1 MYGTLIV
8 TNLCKR
14 ETGFMTF
21 SEQLNAYIS
30 ELNCTAKELTD
41 VSGLSASVLSRY
53 RTGSRV
59 PTTDSEQF
67 MQLVQGIATIANER
81 GYSEF
86 TVEKIQKTLED
97 CLQDATFPYE
107 LFQINFDTLL
117 TSLSINVADL
127 SHFLNFDSSYISRI
141 RNGQRKPANP
151 QDFAQNV
158 SKYIAGHCSESDK
171 VTIAKLVHCTTD
183 EINND
188 SLCRDKIIHWL
199 LNEQIEKKDVVLPFL
214 SKLDEF
220 DLNEFIRSIHF
231 DELKVPSVP
240 FQLPT
245 SKNYYGIDEMCEGTL
260 DFFKATVLSKSKEDL
275 IANDDTPMAD
285 KANGTDFMKKYI
297 FAVALTLKK
306 GLHIHFIHNINRPF
320 EEMMMGLE
328 GWIPMYMT
336 GQISPYYLKDVHNK
350 LFGHFLYSSGAA
362 ALSGECIMD
371 YHQNGKMYL
380 TKNKTEMSYYRQRAL
395 DILSKASPLMDIYRI
410 ESKDAFY
417 SFVERDIVTP
427 GNRRSILSALPIHT
441 LSEELLL
448 QILNHNH
455 IEEADK
461 KRILDFAKKQRQLY
475 ENILS
480 NRQII
485 DEIPVISEM
494 EFLEQPMLLP
504 LSEIFYEKDI
514 VYTYAEYLEHMEQT
528 ITYSQ
533 NNSNYTVKQNSRYPF
548 KNIQIRIL
556 EGKWVVISKNKTP
569 AIHFVIHNPQ
579 LRDALENMVIPV
591 YDKDDTL

>member
-1 MYGTLIV
+1 
-8 TNLCKR
+8 
-14 ETGFMTF
+14 MTF

-141 RNGQRKPANP
+141 RNGQRRPSNP

-199 LNEQIEKKDVVLPFL
+199 LNEQFEKKDVVLPFL

-417 SFVERDIVTP
+417 SFVEKDIVTP

-579 LRDALENMVIPV
+579 LRNALENMVIPV

>member
-1 MYGTLIV
+1 
-8 TNLCKR
+8 
-14 ETGFMTF
+14 MTF

-97 CLQDATFPYE
+97 CLQDVTFPYE

-127 SHFLNFDSSYISRI
+127 SHFLNFDSSYLSRI
-141 RNGQRKPANP
+141 RNGQRRPSNP

-569 AIHFVIHNPQ
+569 AIHFVVHNPQ
-579 LRDALENMVIPV
+579 LRNALENMVIPV

>member
-1 MYGTLIV
+1 
-8 TNLCKR
+8 
-14 ETGFMTF
+14 MTF

-141 RNGQRKPANP
+141 RNGQRRPSNP

-183 EINND
+183 EINNA

-556 EGKWVVISKNKTP
+556 EGKWVIISKNKTP

-579 LRDALENMVIPV
+579 LRNALENMVIPV

>member
-1 MYGTLIV
+1 
-8 TNLCKR
+8 
-14 ETGFMTF
+14 MTF

-107 LFQINFDTLL
+107 LFQLNFDTLL

-141 RNGQRKPANP
+141 RNGQRRPSNP

-485 DEIPVISEM
+485 DEIPVISET
-494 EFLEQPMLLP
+494 EFNEQPMLLP

-556 EGKWVVISKNKTP
+556 EGKWVVISKNKAP

-579 LRDALENMVIPV
+579 LRNALENMVIPV

>member
-1 MYGTLIV
+1 
-8 TNLCKR
+8 
-14 ETGFMTF
+14 MTF

-141 RNGQRKPANP
+141 RNGQRRPSNP

-199 LNEQIEKKDVVLPFL
+199 LNEQIEKKDLVLPFL

-380 TKNKTEMSYYRQRAL
+380 TKKKTEMSYYRQRAL

-579 LRDALENMVIPV
+579 LRNALENMVIPV

>member
-1 MYGTLIV
+1 
-8 TNLCKR
+8 
-14 ETGFMTF
+14 MTF

-141 RNGQRKPANP
+141 RNGQRRPSNP
-151 QDFAQNV
+151 QDFVQNV

-427 GNRRSILSALPIHT
+427 GNRKSILSALPIHT

-579 LRDALENMVIPV
+579 LRNALENMVIPV

>member
-1 MYGTLIV
+1 
-8 TNLCKR
+8 
-14 ETGFMTF
+14 MTF

-141 RNGQRKPANP
+141 RNGQRRPSNP

-199 LNEQIEKKDVVLPFL
+199 LNEQFEKKDVVLPFL

-231 DELKVPSVP
+231 DKLKVPSVP

-556 EGKWVVISKNKTP
+556 EGKWVVISKNKAP

-579 LRDALENMVIPV
+579 LRNALENMVIPV

>member
-1 MYGTLIV
+1 
-8 TNLCKR
+8 
-14 ETGFMTF
+14 MTF
-21 SEQLNAYIS
+21 SEQLNKYIS

-141 RNGQRKPANP
+141 RNGQRRPSNP
-151 QDFAQNV
+151 QDFVQNV

-199 LNEQIEKKDVVLPFL
+199 LNEQFEKKDVVLPFL

-455 IEEADK
+455 IEETDK
-461 KRILDFAKKQRQLY
+461 KRIIDFAKKQRQLY

-480 NRQII
+480 NRQIL
-485 DEIPVISEM
+485 DEIPVISET

-579 LRDALENMVIPV
+579 LRNALENMVIPV

>member
-1 MYGTLIV
+1 
-8 TNLCKR
+8 
-14 ETGFMTF
+14 MTF

-141 RNGQRKPANP
+141 RNGQRRPSNP

-199 LNEQIEKKDVVLPFL
+199 LNEQFEKKDVVLPFL

-485 DEIPVISEM
+485 DEIPVISET

-579 LRDALENMVIPV
+579 LRNALENMVIPV

>member
-1 MYGTLIV
+1 
-8 TNLCKR
+8 
-14 ETGFMTF
+14 MTF

-86 TVEKIQKTLED
+86 TVKKIQNTLED

-141 RNGQRKPANP
+141 RNGQRRPSNP

-245 SKNYYGIDEMCEGTL
+245 SRNYYGIDEMCEGTL

-461 KRILDFAKKQRQLY
+461 KRILDFSKKQRQLY

-485 DEIPVISEM
+485 DEMPVISEM

-579 LRDALENMVIPV
+579 LRNALENMVIPV

>member
-1 MYGTLIV
+1 
-8 TNLCKR
+8 
-14 ETGFMTF
+14 MTF

-67 MQLVQGIATIANER
+67 IQLVQGIATIANER

-86 TVEKIQKTLED
+86 TVEKIKKTLED

-141 RNGQRKPANP
+141 RNGQRRPSNP

-485 DEIPVISEM
+485 DEIPVISET

-579 LRDALENMVIPV
+579 LRNALENMVIPV

>member
-1 MYGTLIV
+1 
-8 TNLCKR
+8 
-14 ETGFMTF
+14 MTF

-141 RNGQRKPANP
+141 RNGQRRPSNP

-188 SLCRDKIIHWL
+188 SLCKDKIIHWL

-485 DEIPVISEM
+485 DEIPIISEM

-579 LRDALENMVIPV
+579 LRNALENMVIPV

>member
-1 MYGTLIV
+1 
-8 TNLCKR
+8 
-14 ETGFMTF
+14 MTF

-141 RNGQRKPANP
+141 RNGQRRPSNP

-199 LNEQIEKKDVVLPFL
+199 LNEQIEKKDVALPFL

-485 DEIPVISEM
+485 DEIPVISET
-494 EFLEQPMLLP
+494 EFLEHPMLLP

-579 LRDALENMVIPV
+579 LRNALENMVIPV

>member
-1 MYGTLIV
+1 
-8 TNLCKR
+8 
-14 ETGFMTF
+14 MTF

-86 TVEKIQKTLED
+86 TAEKIKKTLED

-141 RNGQRKPANP
+141 RNGQRRPSNP

-485 DEIPVISEM
+485 DEIPVISET
-494 EFLEQPMLLP
+494 EFNEQPMLLP

-579 LRDALENMVIPV
+579 LRNALENMVIPV

>member
-1 MYGTLIV
+1 
-8 TNLCKR
+8 
-14 ETGFMTF
+14 MTF

-141 RNGQRKPANP
+141 RNGQRRPSNP

-480 NRQII
+480 NGQII
-485 DEIPVISEM
+485 DEIPVISET
-494 EFLEQPMLLP
+494 EFLEQPLLLP

-579 LRDALENMVIPV
+579 LRNALENMVIPV

>member
-1 MYGTLIV
+1 
-8 TNLCKR
+8 
-14 ETGFMTF
+14 MTF
-21 SEQLNAYIS
+21 SEQLNKYIS

-141 RNGQRKPANP
+141 RNGQRRPSNP

-579 LRDALENMVIPV
+579 LRNALENMVIPV

>member
-1 MYGTLIV
+1 
-8 TNLCKR
+8 
-14 ETGFMTF
+14 MTF

-41 VSGLSASVLSRY
+41 ISGLSASVLSRY
-53 RTGSRV
+53 RTGIRV

-141 RNGQRKPANP
+141 RNGQRRPSNP

-199 LNEQIEKKDVVLPFL
+199 LNEQIEKKDLVLPFL

-556 EGKWVVISKNKTP
+556 EGEWVVISKNKTP

-579 LRDALENMVIPV
+579 LRKALENMVIPAN
-591 YDKDDTL
+591 DKDDTL

>member
-1 MYGTLIV
+1 
-8 TNLCKR
+8 
-14 ETGFMTF
+14 MTF

-141 RNGQRKPANP
+141 RNGQRRPSNP

-533 NNSNYTVKQNSRYPF
+533 NNNNYAVKQNSNYPF
-548 KNIQIRIL
+548 RNIQIRIL

-579 LRDALENMVIPV
+579 LRNALENMVIPV

>member
-1 MYGTLIV
+1 
-8 TNLCKR
+8 
-14 ETGFMTF
+14 MTF

-141 RNGQRKPANP
+141 RNGQRRPSNP

-199 LNEQIEKKDVVLPFL
+199 LNEQIEKKEVVLPFL

-245 SKNYYGIDEMCEGTL
+245 SKNYYGIDEMCKGTL

-579 LRDALENMVIPV
+579 LRNALENMVIPV

>member
-1 MYGTLIV
+1 
-8 TNLCKR
+8 
-14 ETGFMTF
+14 MTF

-141 RNGQRKPANP
+141 RNGQRRPSNP
-151 QDFAQNV
+151 QDFVQNV

-183 EINND
+183 EINNN

-231 DELKVPSVP
+231 DKLKVPSVP

-336 GQISPYYLKDVHNK
+336 GQISPYYLKDIHNK

-480 NRQII
+480 NGQII
-485 DEIPVISEM
+485 DEIPVISET
-494 EFLEQPMLLP
+494 EFNEQPMLLP

-579 LRDALENMVIPV
+579 LRNALENMVIPV

>member
-1 MYGTLIV
+1 
-8 TNLCKR
+8 
-14 ETGFMTF
+14 MTF

-141 RNGQRKPANP
+141 RNGQRRPSNP

-240 FQLPT
+240 FQFPT

-533 NNSNYTVKQNSRYPF
+533 NNSNYTVKQNSRYSF

>member
-1 MYGTLIV
+1 
-8 TNLCKR
+8 
-14 ETGFMTF
+14 MTF

-141 RNGQRKPANP
+141 RNGQRRPSNP

-579 LRDALENMVIPV
+579 LRNALENMVIPA

>member
-1 MYGTLIV
+1 
-8 TNLCKR
+8 
-14 ETGFMTF
+14 MTF

-141 RNGQRKPANP
+141 RNGQRRPSNP

-199 LNEQIEKKDVVLPFL
+199 LNEQIEKKDVILPFL

-475 ENILS
+475 ENILL

-556 EGKWVVISKNKTP
+556 KGKWVVISKNKTP

-579 LRDALENMVIPV
+579 LRNALENMVIPV

>member
-1 MYGTLIV
+1 
-8 TNLCKR
+8 
-14 ETGFMTF
+14 MTF

-53 RTGSRV
+53 RTGNRV

-86 TVEKIQKTLED
+86 TVKKIQKTLED

-107 LFQINFDTLL
+107 LFRINFDTLL

-141 RNGQRKPANP
+141 RNGQRRPSNP

-158 SKYIAGHCSESDK
+158 SKYIAKHCSESDK

-188 SLCRDKIIHWL
+188 SLCSDKIIYWL

-336 GQISPYYLKDVHNK
+336 GQISPYYLKDAHNK

-417 SFVERDIVTP
+417 SFVERDIATL

-448 QILNHNH
+448 QILDHNY
-455 IEEADK
+455 IEETDK
-461 KRILDFAKKQRQLY
+461 KRILDFTQNQRKLY
-475 ENILS
+475 ENILL
-480 NRQII
+480 NRYII
-485 DEIPVISEM
+485 DEIPVISES
-494 EFLEQPMLLP
+494 EFNEQPMLLP

-514 VYTYAEYLEHMEQT
+514 VYTYAQYLEHMKQT

-533 NNSNYTVKQNSRYPF
+533 NNSNYAVKQNSSYPF
-548 KNIQIRIL
+548 RNIQIRIL
-556 EGKWVVISKNKTP
+556 EGKWVVISKNKAP

-579 LRDALENMVIPV
+579 LRNALENMVIPV
-591 YDKDDTL
+591 FEE

>member
-1 MYGTLIV
+1 
-8 TNLCKR
+8 
-14 ETGFMTF
+14 MTF

-141 RNGQRKPANP
+141 RNGQRRPSNP

-199 LNEQIEKKDVVLPFL
+199 LNEQFEKKDVTLPFL

-441 LSEELLL
+441 LSEKLLL

-480 NRQII
+480 NGQII
-485 DEIPVISEM
+485 DEIPVISET

-514 VYTYAEYLEHMEQT
+514 AYTYAEYLEHMEQT

-579 LRDALENMVIPV
+579 LRNALENMVIPV

>member
-1 MYGTLIV
+1 
-8 TNLCKR
+8 
-14 ETGFMTF
+14 MTF

-141 RNGQRKPANP
+141 RNGQRRPSNP

-461 KRILDFAKKQRQLY
+461 KRILDFAQKQRQLY

-579 LRDALENMVIPV
+579 LRNALENMVIPV

>member
-1 MYGTLIV
+1 
-8 TNLCKR
+8 
-14 ETGFMTF
+14 MTF

-127 SHFLNFDSSYISRI
+127 SRFLNFDSSYISRI
-141 RNGQRKPANP
+141 RNGQRRPSNP

-199 LNEQIEKKDVVLPFL
+199 LNEQFEKKDVVLPFL

-306 GLHIHFIHNINRPF
+306 GLHIHFIHNIYRPF

-579 LRDALENMVIPV
+579 LRNAMENMVIPV

>member
-1 MYGTLIV
+1 
-8 TNLCKR
+8 
-14 ETGFMTF
+14 MTF

-141 RNGQRKPANP
+141 RNGQRRPSNP

-171 VTIAKLVHCTTD
+171 VTIAKLVRCTTD

-514 VYTYAEYLEHMEQT
+514 VYTYAEYLEHVEQT

-579 LRDALENMVIPV
+579 LRNALENMVIPV

>member
-1 MYGTLIV
+1 
-8 TNLCKR
+8 
-14 ETGFMTF
+14 MTF

-141 RNGQRKPANP
+141 RNGQRRPSNP

-485 DEIPVISEM
+485 DEIPIISEM

-579 LRDALENMVIPV
+579 LRNALENMVIPV

>member
-1 MYGTLIV
+1 
-8 TNLCKR
+8 
-14 ETGFMTF
+14 MTF
-21 SEQLNAYIS
+21 SEQLNEYIS
-30 ELNCTAKELTD
+30 KLNCTAKELTD

-53 RTGSRV
+53 RAGSRV
-59 PTTDSEQF
+59 PTAGSDQF
-67 MQLVQGIATIANER
+67 IKLVQGIVSIANKK
-81 GYSEF
+81 GYSDF
-86 TVEKIQKTLED
+86 TVEEITKTLED
-97 CLQDATFPYE
+97 CLQERAFPYE
-107 LFQINFDTLL
+107 IFRINFDTLL
-117 TSLSINVADL
+117 TTLSINVADL

-151 QDFAQNV
+151 QNFSRNV
-158 SKYIAGHCSESDK
+158 SKFIVSHCSASDREA
-171 VTIAKLVHCTTD
+171 IAKLIHCTTD
-183 EINND
+183 EISND
-188 SLCRDKIIHWL
+188 AICEDKIMYWL
-199 LNEQIEKKDVVLPFL
+199 LNEHIIKSDVVLPFL

-245 SKNYYGIDEMCEGTL
+245 SKNYYGIDQMCEATL

-395 DILSKASPLMDIYRI
+395 DILSKASPLMNIYRV
-410 ESKDAFY
+410 ESKNAFN
-417 SFVERDIVTP
+417 SFVEKDISTL
-427 GNRRSILSALPIHT
+427 GDRRSILSALPIHT

-448 QILNHNH
+448 QILSHNH
-455 IEEADK
+455 INETDK
-461 KRILDFAKKQRQLY
+461 KRILDYAGNQRQLY
-475 ENILS
+475 EDILME
-480 NRQII
+480 RHII
-485 DEIPVISEM
+485 DEIPVISETEFM
-494 EFLEQPMLLP
+494 EHPMLLP

-514 VYTYAEYLEHMEQT
+514 AYTYAEYLAHIEQT
-528 ITYSQ
+528 ILYSH
-533 NNSNYTVKQNSRYPF
+533 NRSNYTIKQNSRYPF

-556 EGKWVVISKNKTP
+556 EGKWVVISKNKAP

-579 LRDALENMVIPV
+579 LRNALENMSLPIFEE
-591 YDKDDTL
+591 

>member
-1 MYGTLIV
+1 
-8 TNLCKR
+8 
-14 ETGFMTF
+14 MTF

-30 ELNCTAKELTD
+30 ELNCTAKELTV

-86 TVEKIQKTLED
+86 TVEKIKKTLED

-141 RNGQRKPANP
+141 RNGQRRPSNP

-240 FQLPT
+240 FQFPT

-533 NNSNYTVKQNSRYPF
+533 NNSNYTVKRNSRYPF

-556 EGKWVVISKNKTP
+556 EGKWVVISKNKAP

-579 LRDALENMVIPV
+579 LRKALENMVIPV

>member
-1 MYGTLIV
+1 
-8 TNLCKR
+8 
-14 ETGFMTF
+14 MTF

-141 RNGQRKPANP
+141 RNGQRRPSNP

-556 EGKWVVISKNKTP
+556 EGKWVVISKNKAP
-569 AIHFVIHNPQ
+569 AIHFVIRNPQ
-579 LRDALENMVIPV
+579 LRNALENMVIPV

>member
-1 MYGTLIV
+1 
-8 TNLCKR
+8 
-14 ETGFMTF
+14 MTF

-141 RNGQRKPANP
+141 RNGQRRPSNP

-183 EINND
+183 EINDD

-533 NNSNYTVKQNSRYPF
+533 NNNNYAVKQNSNYPF
-548 KNIQIRIL
+548 RNIQIRIL
-556 EGKWVVISKNKTP
+556 EGKWVVISKNKAP

-579 LRDALENMVIPV
+579 LRNALENMVIPV